1 MKLKVSVFL
10 PTIPLSDI
18 SRAINRNTFGIQIWK
33 GTNFRVQIRANKLF
47 KRCIFVLSQNKSHEF
62 QCQKSWKNNFSFKKF
77 KRRKKKYFYK
87 LKSNW
92 LDFTTFNVFYY
103 RGKKLYSTFNIKH
116 KVIRLALKWW
126 WWQSET

>member
-77 KRRKKKYFYK
+77 KRRKKVFLQIEIQSIGFY
-87 LKSNW
+87 
-92 LDFTTFNVFYY
+92 NVQCVLLQ
-103 RGKKLYSTFNIKH
+103 GKKLYSTFNIKH